1 MTLYEDDMSH
11 FPSKLLLSLAFC
23 WTGEKEKTMKEI
35 CVMWTPCLRSSH
47 PTLATGRPQ
56 ELGSYKIIALVAS
69 VAGVMTRRPAS

>member
-56 ELGSYKIIALVAS
+56 ELGFLQDH
-69 VAGVMTRRPAS
+69 RPGGFGGWSDDPAARL